1 VGKRGG
7 EKDMGKILKFK
18 KNRDSLPDEDK
29 YLLDLYECM
38 TRTIDGTV
46 GTQIDKAFDLR
57 RWHTDIEEY
66 FIGKGYWEDPLD
78 DMDEE

>member
-1 VGKRGG
+1 
-7 EKDMGKILKFK
+7 MGKIIKFK
-18 KNRDSLPDEDK
+18 RDRNKLPDEDK
-29 YLLDLYECM
+29 YLLDLYECL

-46 GTQIDKAFDLR
+46 GTPVDRALDLLG
-57 RWHTDIEEY
+57 WHTDIEEY